1 MVEQNPPCPLFLQFF
16 VEPEIWRK
24 SSLNLYGRFL
34 SLHCFCFLRLFIEQK
49 QWTEFLLPLY
59 LKARIFFFSGFSYG
73 EDFL

>member
-24 SSLNLYGRFL
+24 SSLNLYGQFL